1 MPVGTLPHDE
11 RKVTVR
17 EHAQHLMA
25 AGATL
30 VGERDEAVSW
40 WIVLTDQ
47 EGSEF
52 CLQ

>member
-1 MPVGTLPHDE
+1 V
-11 RKVTVR
+11 
-17 EHAQHLMA
+17 A

-30 VGERDEAVSW
+30 VGERAEAVSW

-47 EGSEF
+47 EGNDF